1 MQITGPELAS
11 LITAFVSLAT
21 AAAAWLKGHTAHQA
35 AKGAQRDASRALART
50 APPQAP
56 AVRPPDQGYMR

>member
-21 AAAAWLKGHTAHQA
+21 AAAAWLKGHAAHQA
-35 AKGAQRDASRALART
+35 AKTADAKATRVLAWISASSVR
-50 APPQAP
+50 P
-56 AVRPPDQGYMR
+56 VRPPDQGSTR

>member
-21 AAAAWLKGHTAHQA
+21 AAAAWLKGHAAHQA
-35 AKGAQRDASRALART
+35 AKAADGKATRALAWISPTSVRT
-50 APPQAP
+50 VPPPGQP
-56 AVRPPDQGYMR
+56 GGK